1 MESIYDLT
9 SGVNSVNWNK
19 LFVYQLFSNCFM
31 KTLLLVRHAKSS
43 WTDPDMDDFDRPLNK
58 RGKAAAPE
66 MAERIS
72 SRGTIPQ
79 LIISSPA
86 KRARST
92 AKIMAREWKYPRQAI
107 LLEEEL
113 YLCYAST
120 FLKVITKID
129 DDFDQV
135 AIFAHNPG
143 ITDFANYL
151 TEEMRIDNV
160 PTAGIFAIAADT
172 DCWKDFDRAK
182 KRFLFFD
189 YPKNEGATLF

>member
-1 MESIYDLT
+1 
-9 SGVNSVNWNK
+9 
-19 LFVYQLFSNCFM
+19 M
-31 KTLLLVRHAKSS
+31 KTLLLIRHAKSS
-43 WTDPDMDDFDRPLNK
+43 WNDPDMDDFDRPLNK
-58 RGKAAAPE
+58 RGKLNAPE
-66 MAERIS
+66 MALRLLT
-72 SRGTIPQ
+72 RGTVPE

-86 KRARST
+86 KRARTT
-92 AKIMAREWKYPRQAI
+92 ARIMAKEWKYPKEAI

-129 DDFDQV
+129 DDFKAI

-151 TEEMRIDNV
+151 TEEIRIDNV
-160 PTAGIFAIAADT
+160 PTTGIFGIEAET
-172 DCWKDFDRAK
+172 DHWQDFDRAK

-189 YPKNEGATLF
+189 YPKSEDLV